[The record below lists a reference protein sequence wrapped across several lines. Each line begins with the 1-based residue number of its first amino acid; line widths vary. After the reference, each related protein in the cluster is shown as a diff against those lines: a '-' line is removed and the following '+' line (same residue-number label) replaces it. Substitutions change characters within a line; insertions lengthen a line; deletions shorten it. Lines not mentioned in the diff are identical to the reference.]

1 MLLATIGSVLLGL
14 ALSWAAVRRLAD
26 RLPERRAVFVA
37 GPLGAL
43 FGAYLTHVALGPG
56 HVAALLPGA
65 VLVGAVT
72 LSLLVRPTRPRL
84 RGRALPF

>member
-1 MLLATIGSVLLGL
+1 MLLAAIGSVLLGF
-14 ALSWAAVRRLAD
+14 ALSWAAVLRLAD

-43 FGAYLTHVALGPG
+43 FGAYLTQVTLGPG
-56 HVAALLPGA
+56 HVPAMLTGAA
-65 VLVGAVT
+65 LVGAVT
-72 LSLLVRPTRPRL
+72 LSLLVRPTRARL